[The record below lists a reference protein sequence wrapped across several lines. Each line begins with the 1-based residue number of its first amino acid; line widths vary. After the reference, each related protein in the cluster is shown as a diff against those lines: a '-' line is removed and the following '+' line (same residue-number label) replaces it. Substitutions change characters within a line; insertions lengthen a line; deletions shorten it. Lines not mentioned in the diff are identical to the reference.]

1 MVIGT
6 CDIMEAIIELQD
18 VWKIYH
24 MGEFDVPAL
33 QGIDLAIQKGES
45 VAITGPSGCGKSTM
59 LNMIGCLDMPTRGK
73 ILLESK
79 DISKFSEDDLA
90 RIRGKK
96 IGFVFQTFNLYP
108 TLTALENIQ
117 LPMKIHEF
125 PEPEIEEK
133 SRNLL
138 DIVGLSDRGTYF
150 PAQLSGGQQQRVA
163 IARALS
169 TDPSILLADEPTGN
183 LDTKAGGGI
192 MDVFKH
198 LNDEGL
204 TILMIT
210 HDLRIAEYAQR
221 IVTMLDGK
229 IEGET

>member
-1 MVIGT
+1 MMG
-6 CDIMEAIIELQD
+6 AIIELQD

-24 MGEFDVPAL
+24 MGEFEVPAL
-33 QGIDLAIQKGES
+33 QGIDLAIKKGES
-45 VAITGPSGCGKSTM
+45 IAITGPSGCGKSTM
-59 LNMIGCLDMPTRGK
+59 LNMIGCLDMPTSGK
-73 ILLESK
+73 IFLESK
-79 DISKFSEDDLA
+79 DISKFSEEELA

-125 PEPEIEEK
+125 SEPEIEEK

-138 DIVGLSDRGTYF
+138 DTVGLSDRGTYF

-192 MDVFKH
+192 MDAFRR

-210 HDLRIAEYAQR
+210 HDLRIAGYAQR
-221 IVTMLDGK
+221 IVAMLDGK

>member
-1 MVIGT
+1 M
-6 CDIMEAIIELQD
+6 MKAIIELQD

-59 LNMIGCLDMPTRGK
+59 LNMIGCLDMPTSGK

-79 DISKFSEDDLA
+79 DISKFSEEDLA

-125 PEPEIEEK
+125 PELEIEEK
-133 SRNLL
+133 SRKLL
-138 DIVGLSDRGTYF
+138 ETVGLSDRGTYF

-192 MDVFKH
+192 MEVFKR
-198 LNDEGL
+198 LNNEGL